1 MAYRSEGGSRSG
13 GTLLRQYL
21 DEIGT
26 FPLLTAADEV
36 ELGQL
41 LADGRA
47 AEAELE
53 IAHPTPRRRRE
64 LQRTIRNAAD
74 ARRRFIQANLR
85 LVVSVARKYEA
96 SGLPVLDLIQEGNL
110 GLMRAVEK
118 FDHTPGLQ
126 VLHLRHV
133 VDPPGHRPGHRRHG
147 RTIRV
152 PAHVAGVVQLDRP
165 EPRAPG
171 RARST
176 AQPTPAEVAADT
188 GLSTQHVEL
197 ALRHRRPILSLSSR
211 LSDDSDAELGDLVED
226 PDAEAPYEVAAAA
239 LEREALR
246 AQLARLNERER
257 AVLALRFG
265 LDTDGPRTLAQVG
278 DAFDLTRERIR
289 QIEARAL
296 GKLRHPSVARLWTPT
311 AAAHVAGSRSPAQ
324 PALASAPGVGQRDQR
339 RRPSR
344 AAAAAGRRRRT
355 TGTRRSPATVAP
367 PSTGRR
373 RPPAGRRTSTST
385 RRVSGSTT
393 TAGSPTSST
402 AQAHLLAAPRAARRP
417 GVLARGDEPAGHAP
431 PPAVGVAHE
440 EPRAVVAL
448 DEDDGADVVAR
459 R

>member
-53 IAHPTPRRRRE
+53 VAHPTPRRRRE
-64 LQRTIRNAAD
+64 LQRTIRNASD

-118 FDHTPGLQ
+118 FDHTQGFKFSTYATWWIRQ
-126 VLHLRHV
+126 AIGRAIA
-133 VDPPGHRPGHRRHG
+133 DHG

-152 PAHVAGVVQLDRP
+152 PGHVRESYSSIDQSLERLGERLDR
-165 EPRAPG
+165 
-171 RARST
+171 T
-176 AQPTPAEVAADT
+176 PTPAEVAADT
-188 GLSTQHVEL
+188 GLSKQHVEL
-197 ALRHRRPILSLSSR
+197 ALRHRRPILSLSFK

-257 AVLALRFG
+257 AVLSLRFG

-278 DAFDLTRERIR
+278 DSFDLTRERIR

-296 GKLRHPSVARLWTPT
+296 GKLRHPSVARLWSDRTGTQP
-311 AAAHVAGSRSPAQ
+311 RS
-324 PALASAPGVGQRDQR
+324 
-339 RRPSR
+339 
-344 AAAAAGRRRRT
+344 AAG
-355 TGTRRSPATVAP
+355 
-367 PSTGRR
+367 
-373 RPPAGRRTSTST
+373 
-385 RRVSGSTT
+385 
-393 TAGSPTSST
+393 
-402 AQAHLLAAPRAARRP
+402 
-417 GVLARGDEPAGHAP
+417 
-431 PPAVGVAHE
+431 
-440 EPRAVVAL
+440 
-448 DEDDGADVVAR
+448 
-459 R
+459 